1 MVLYVRSY
9 LFLTLIFKKGTLCI
23 DSSIFASEQQW
34 VLSYLREMF
43 LAFLGLSEKV
53 IVFTA

>member
-9 LFLTLIFKKGTLCI
+9 LFLTLICKKGTLCI